1 MTDLEV
7 QTLRKLSHD
16 SLMLSTK
23 TLVQKETE
31 VTLMVLHHINE
42 IERRRLHIERG
53 FSSLHEFCVKYLGYS
68 DGSAARRI
76 QSSRLLKEL
85 PELETQI
92 EKGAISLSVAAQ
104 AQRFFYSEMKIQN
117 KVYSKEQKNEIL
129 QNLENKSF
137 REVEKELLKIS
148 PQALP
153 KEKLRQVTDER
164 QELRVILD
172 QDLIQE
178 FEVLRSWLSHKIP
191 NSNYQDLIREAL
203 KIANQDLKKRKLG
216 SEKRAKVEAESFGG
230 SEKSPEE
237 VKSSEMLM
245 CTNSAKN
252 SDAEKISEGPTCTEQ
267 VKKNEEAAIETST
280 SAGRTH

>member
-16 SLMLSTK
+16 SLMFSTK

-31 VTLMVLHHINE
+31 ITLMVLHHINE

-76 QSSRLLKEL
+76 QAARLLREL

-104 AQRFFYSEMKIQN
+104 AQRFFYSELKIQN
-117 KVYSKEQKNEIL
+117 KVYFKEQKNEIL

-137 REVEKELLKIS
+137 REVERELLKIS
-148 PQALP
+148 PQAIP
-153 KEKLRQVTDER
+153 KEQLLQVTDEH

-172 QDLIQE
+172 KDLIQE
-178 FEVLRSWLSHKIP
+178 FEELKSWLSWVFRRSGPLIP
-191 NSNYQDLIREAL
+191 EDAGHLIGA
-203 KIANQDLKKRKLG
+203 
-216 SEKRAKVEAESFGG
+216 
-230 SEKSPEE
+230 
-237 VKSSEMLM
+237 
-245 CTNSAKN
+245 
-252 SDAEKISEGPTCTEQ
+252 
-267 VKKNEEAAIETST
+267 
-280 SAGRTH
+280 